1 MSAVPPAPPSEL
13 EIVHAVAD
21 SLPVGVWVARAP
33 SGEFVYANRCFSEIM
48 GMAARDD
55 VAAGGYAE
63 PYGIFGRDGEHYP
76 EDRMPFAQALRA
88 RATIEVDDL
97 VIHRGDG
104 RRVHV
109 RAFARPIF
117 AGDVITHVVIAF
129 IDITRE
135 VEAEVG
141 RAESEARLIR
151 SQRMESIGT
160 LAGGIAHDFNNLL
173 TVLKLVA
180 AQLSAGE
187 RDAQRRGSLAIIEE
201 ITERASALTRSLLGF
216 ARRGKHRSQP
226 MALNRVVGS
235 LAEIIRRAL
244 GQGNGIE
251 VQLETGAREG
261 GWVVGDF
268 SQIEQVIMNLVVNAR
283 DAMADLP
290 GPRALTVRTLDVQVA
305 APRAAAHGE
314 IRPGRYVCVE
324 VIDQGRG
331 IPVELRERIFE
342 PYFTTKLQGPT
353 PGTGLGLATVYGI
366 VEGHGGA
373 IEVEPGPDGRGTL
386 MRVLL
391 PAAEPAED
399 RDATSPAAARAPE
412 RGSGTI
418 LVVDDDPMV
427 RASLAGALVDLG
439 YQVIESHD
447 GARAVEVFR
456 ERHGEISAVL
466 LDLIMPTMG
475 GRDCYRAMSEID
487 RGIPVVLMTG
497 HAMNDEVQTL
507 LGLGVAG
514 FLAKPCSLDDLSV
527 TVASVLSS

>member
-1 MSAVPPAPPSEL
+1 MSAVPSGGPSEA
-13 EIVHAVAD
+13 EIIHAVAD
-21 SLPVGVWVARAP
+21 ALPVGVWVARAP
-33 SGEFVYANRCFSEIM
+33 TGEFVYANRCFGEIM

-55 VAAGGYAE
+55 VAAGGYCE
-63 PYGIFGRDGEHYP
+63 PYGIYGRDGELYP
-76 EDRMPFAQALRA
+76 EERLPFAQALRA
-88 RATIEVDDL
+88 RATVEVDDI

-104 RRVHV
+104 RRANV

-117 AGDVITHVVIAF
+117 AGDEITHVVIAF

-135 VEAEVG
+135 VEAQLA
-141 RAESEARLIR
+141 RADSEARLAR
-151 SQRMESIGT
+151 SQRMESVGT

-173 TVLKLVA
+173 TVLRLVA
-180 AQLSAGE
+180 AQLAAGE
-187 RDAQRRGSLAIIEE
+187 QDPQRRGSLGVIEE

-216 ARRGKHRSQP
+216 AGRGKHRSQP
-226 MALNRVVGS
+226 LALNRVVES

-244 GQGNGIE
+244 GQGHGIE
-251 VQLETGAREG
+251 VQLETDARHG

-283 DAMADLP
+283 DAMVDLP
-290 GPRALTVRTLDVQVA
+290 GPRALTVRTGDVEVTEA
-305 APRAAAHGE
+305 RAAALGE
-314 IRPGRYVCVE
+314 IHRGAYVSIE

-331 IPVELRERIFE
+331 IPPDIRDRIFE

-366 VEGHGGA
+366 VDGHGGA
-373 IEVEPGPDGRGTL
+373 LEVDTGPDGRGTL

-391 PAAEPAED
+391 PAVEPAEE
-399 RDATSPAAARAPE
+399 RDSTARPLE

-418 LVVDDDPMV
+418 LVVDDDHMV
-427 RASLAGALVDLG
+427 RASLAGALTQLG
-439 YQVIESHD
+439 YQVIESTD
-447 GARAVEVFR
+447 GVRAVEVFR

-466 LDLIMPTMG
+466 LDLIMPQMG
-475 GRDCYRAMSEID
+475 GRDCYRALSEID
-487 RGIPVVLMTG
+487 RQIPVVLMTG